1 MKRSSLFALLLA
13 VLLIFS
19 TVLSLAACGTT
30 PAGTD
35 DNGGSNNNNNNNN
48 NGTSSADGKINVKF
62 FKVGKANATLIRTPD
77 GNILID
83 CGEEEDEDGNGKQDD
98 GEKIL
103 EYLAGKGVTTIDLL
117 VVSQF
122 NKNHYGS
129 VPTILEGV
137 TVKKVIEPAYTKD
150 GNTYTAYRE
159 ALTKANL
166 TPEVIS
172 AEKTITLGDSSLTFY
187 PATTPSSTAD
197 ADEYNSLA
205 VAFEYGD
212 FGVLVASDIF
222 GSRTTAL
229 IESLGGKTFDILQVP
244 YHGTFN
250 DTVDDLLDAVKP
262 DYAVI
267 FASANN
273 PEDVRTVN
281 LLTARN
287 ITYYV
292 TKNGAVEAK
301 FQGTLTVKQ

>member
-1 MKRSSLFALLLA
+1 M
-13 VLLIFS
+13 
-19 TVLSLAACGTT
+19 
-30 PAGTD
+30 
-35 DNGGSNNNNNNNN
+35 
-48 NGTSSADGKINVKF
+48 
-62 FKVGKANATLIRTPD
+62 
-77 GNILID
+77 
-83 CGEEEDEDGNGKQDD
+83 
-98 GEKIL
+98 
-103 EYLAGKGVTTIDLL
+103 
-117 VVSQF
+117 
-122 NKNHYGS
+122 
-129 VPTILEGV
+129 
-137 TVKKVIEPAYTKD
+137 YT
-150 GNTYTAYRE
+150 
-159 ALTKANL
+159 
-166 TPEVIS
+166 
-172 AEKTITLGDSSLTFY
+172 
-187 PATTPSSTAD
+187 
-197 ADEYNSLA
+197 
-205 VAFEYGD
+205 FEYGD